1 MYGQCPNITSINNIA
16 KKHNLFVIEDA
27 AQSAGAQYNKEQ
39 VGNLVDLTCFS
50 FNPVKNLGAIGDAG
64 AVTGRKELI
73 DKVKM
78 YRDHGRSSRFSYD
91 HIGYNARMDCIQ
103 AAVLLKKINYYKR
116 WNDIKRSI
124 CERYS
129 DALRDYVITP
139 MTRPENLHSYYVYV
153 VQVPNRDQYIE
164 YMAEQGIE
172 TKIHYKKPINV
183 YESYFPYQQCIQA
196 EKVCDSI
203 ISLPCYHTLQENEQ
217 DKIIEETKKWSIQHS

>member
-78 YRDHGRSSRFSYD
+78 YRDHGRRTKFEYD
-91 HIGYNARMDCIQ
+91 VVGYNSRIDNLQ
-103 AAVLLKKINYYKR
+103 AVVIESKLKKLNEWTEKKR
-116 WNDIKRSI
+116 KI
-124 CERYS
+124 CHRY
-129 DALRDYVITP
+129 T
-139 MTRPENLHSYYVYV
+139 
-153 VQVPNRDQYIE
+153 
-164 YMAEQGIE
+164 AELKGIV
-172 TKIHYKKPINV
+172 K
-183 YESYFPYQQCIQA
+183 
-196 EKVCDSI
+196 
-203 ISLPCYHTLQENEQ
+203 
-217 DKIIEETKKWSIQHS
+217 